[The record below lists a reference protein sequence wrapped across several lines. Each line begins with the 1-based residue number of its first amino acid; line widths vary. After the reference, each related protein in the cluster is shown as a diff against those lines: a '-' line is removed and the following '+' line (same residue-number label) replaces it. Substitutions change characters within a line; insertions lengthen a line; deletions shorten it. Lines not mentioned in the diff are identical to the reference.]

1 MPGETPSRLH
11 NKRLAIRWLPSAR
24 FEQRCSSLD
33 IWRCF
38 RRARRVIV
46 PPSCNNQQ
54 RRPANITPHLLPCS
68 EATFGVSL
76 AEPVAAHLP
85 DNTNAPRVQTL
96 YLLERTQAALTPLGA
111 AVHCSA
117 HLIQP
122 IRKSDAS
129 LSYFKTRQPLHHVH
143 VTEWIR
149 IRWLAPPCAF
159 TDDPAELSLRI
170 PIVTTQ
176 PCAATKRDEASKNA
190 ARSRR
195 LRGSVRRADS
205 LTGSHK
211 RSADQLGLC

>member
-1 MPGETPSRLH
+1 LPGETPSTLH

-38 RRARRVIV
+38 LRARRVIV

-76 AEPVAAHLP
+76 AEPVAAHLL

-96 YLLERTQAALTPLGA
+96 HLLERTQAALAPLGA

-122 IRKSDAS
+122 YEEKRCITFLLQNETAFAPRACHRMDQD
-129 LSYFKTRQPLHHVH
+129 T
-143 VTEWIR
+143 
-149 IRWLAPPCAF
+149 LACA
-159 TDDPAELSLRI
+159 TMCIHR
-170 PIVTTQ
+170 
-176 PCAATKRDEASKNA
+176 
-190 ARSRR
+190 
-195 LRGSVRRADS
+195 
-205 LTGSHK
+205 
-211 RSADQLGLC
+211 